1 MHHLSFLPHFPN
13 AALDDP
19 VILLDL
25 CSVLQLC
32 DVTELELELDLELE
46 QDFDEDERVLVLGLV
61 LRLNVFVE
69 YLAEEVFFFFE
80 RLNFSGL
87 PTMFSN
93 L

>member
-1 MHHLSFLPHFPN
+1 LHHLSFLPHFPN

-32 DVTELELELDLELE
+32 DVTELELELE

-69 YLAEEVFFFFE
+69 YLAEEVFFGPLYFFH
-80 RLNFSGL
+80 G
-87 PTMFSN
+87 TIFSN